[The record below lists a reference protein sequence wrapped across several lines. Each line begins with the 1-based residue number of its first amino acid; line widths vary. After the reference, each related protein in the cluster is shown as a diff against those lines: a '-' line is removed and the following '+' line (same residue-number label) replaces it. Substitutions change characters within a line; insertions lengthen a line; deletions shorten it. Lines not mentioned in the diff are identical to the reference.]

1 MLTAMLHFQLK
12 EIPEDFF
19 VDIVSKNNFLTV
31 VLQVWC
37 IISVYIHVALLKQA
51 TFFTMLSKDGDTV
64 SKACMFRNSN
74 SVNSSKI
81 QFLVKTD

>member
-37 IISVYIHVALLKQA
+37 IISVYIHVALY
-51 TFFTMLSKDGDTV
+51 T
-64 SKACMFRNSN
+64 
-74 SVNSSKI
+74 
-81 QFLVKTD
+81 